1 MVLALFESLG
11 GSELVIVGIAALLV
25 FGKRLPEVATQAGK
39 QIAKLRHG
47 LDQSWKDTGLEK
59 EINELKEVL
68 PNVAPSELARNA
80 SRRFQQRLAD
90 KARRE
95 GLDPAAQFD
104 PDPQFDHDPAQDDD
118 MTPTPLMERPN
129 LMPTTSTQPQGGS
142 VAEAAP
148 DATPIAGDAA
158 GPARYTDKAAG

>member
-47 LDQSWKDTGLEK
+47 LDQSWKDTGLDK

-104 PDPQFDHDPAQDDD
+104 QDSAQDDD
-118 MTPTPLMERPN
+118 MAPTPLMERPN
-129 LMPTTSTQPQGGS
+129 LMPTTGSQPHGGS
-142 VAEAAP
+142 VADAGPA
-148 DATPIAGDAA
+148 ATPPAGDAP
-158 GPARYTDKAAG
+158 GPGRYTDKAAG

>member
-95 GLDPAAQFD
+95 GLDPAAQFEQD
-104 PDPQFDHDPAQDDD
+104 SAQDDD

-129 LMPTTSTQPQGGS
+129 PMPTTSSQPNAGS
-142 VAEAAP
+142 VVESAP
-148 DATPIAGDAA
+148 DATTAAGDAA
-158 GPARYTDKAAG
+158 RPGLHTDKAAG

>member
-47 LDQSWKDTGLEK
+47 LDQSWKETGLDK

-90 KARRE
+90 KARRD
-95 GLDPAAQFD
+95 GLDPAAQFE
-104 PDPQFDHDPAQDDD
+104 PDSAQDDD
-118 MTPTPLMERPN
+118 MTPPPLMERPN
-129 LMPTTSTQPQGGS
+129 LMHTTGGQPQVGS
-142 VAEAAP
+142 VSDADFGAGSTPASVP
-148 DATPIAGDAA
+148 DVAS
-158 GPARYTDKAAG
+158 GPDRHTDKAAG

>member
-47 LDQSWKDTGLEK
+47 LDQSWKETGLDK

-90 KARRE
+90 KARQE
-95 GLDPAAQFD
+95 GLDPAAQFEQD
-104 PDPQFDHDPAQDDD
+104 SDQDDD

-129 LMPTTSTQPQGGS
+129 LMHTTGPRPQGG
-142 VAEAAP
+142 VLPEAGAASSPAP
-148 DATPIAGDAA
+148 AADAA
-158 GPARYTDKAAG
+158 TGQGQHTDKAAG